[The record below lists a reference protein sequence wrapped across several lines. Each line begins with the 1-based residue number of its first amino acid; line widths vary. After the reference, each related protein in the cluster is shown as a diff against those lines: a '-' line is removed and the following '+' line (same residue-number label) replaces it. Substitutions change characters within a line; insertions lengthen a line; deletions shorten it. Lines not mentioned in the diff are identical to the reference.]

1 MNLCRRKMNINF
13 LLVLLIIGLCGI
25 APAEGARRMIGPV
38 GYPVMDL
45 WEPPNPGYSD
55 RKYPPINGRWNEQK
69 LIEFNHHQFLQWKL
83 VLNCEEW
90 ADAPRGANGKQ
101 GEFLNLL
108 SGFYPK
114 KDYDEVN
121 DQKGTDIQDYAL
133 HIYTYFT
140 TDGKICDLDDQGYH
154 MRIVEENRGR
164 MCVTFYGVQGEN
176 TLGAKGYHRGEVI
189 CQAGA
194 GVLNDPFIFR
204 ESFFGKGDE
213 SGSVASQEPVDVER
227 SAVFPKG
234 RIIRY
239 HQYKA
244 TPAPLAG
251 VASLEI
257 HKGWEV
263 ELTASTRK
271 TFYLKE
277 RFGDWNDIDQLRLRL
292 PEHLLQAKYYL
303 DPYDVAEAEYTDKFG
318 RLTRGLQGWARRC
331 ADHYEPGS
339 DLGGGR
345 AIKEIRY
352 YDQDG
357 KLSSDHQR
365 KCAIIRFSYPEK
377 GVQQITYFDEHGREW
392 KQLKKEKKGL
402 LETLE
407 RESSDSYT
415 YYSMLDDDVTVYEA
429 ENLDDGEEVKDDE
442 D

>member
-1 MNLCRRKMNINF
+1 MKYF
-13 LLVLLIIGLCGI
+13 LYIFLIAVSGGTTLS
-25 APAEGARRMIGPV
+25 EGARRMIDPIGH
-38 GYPVMDL
+38 PVMDL
-45 WEPPNPGYSD
+45 LEPPNPGYSD
-55 RKYPPINGRWNEQK
+55 RKYPPFNGRWSEQK

-83 VLNCEEW
+83 ILNCEEW
-90 ADAPRGANGKQ
+90 TDAPRGRNRKQ

-114 KDYDEVN
+114 KDYDETN
-121 DQKGTDIQDYAL
+121 DRAWTDIQEYAL
-133 HIYTYFT
+133 SIYTYFT
-140 TDGKICDLDDQGYH
+140 PEGKICGLDDQGYH
-154 MRIVEENRGR
+154 MRVVEENRGR
-164 MCVTFYGVQGEN
+164 RCVTFYGVRGEDALCTN
-176 TLGAKGYHRGEVI
+176 GSYHRGEVI
-189 CQAGA
+189 RQAAA
-194 GVLNDPFIFR
+194 GILNGSFIFR
-204 ESFFGKGDE
+204 ESFFGKGDD
-213 SGSVASQEPVDVER
+213 SRIVADQDPVDVER
-227 SAVFPKG
+227 PAIFPKG
-234 RIIRY
+234 RMIRY

-244 TPAPLAG
+244 TPAEDAG
-251 VASLEI
+251 VSCLEV
-257 HKGWEV
+257 HKGWEA

-271 TFYLKE
+271 TFYLKG
-277 RFGDWNDIDQLRLRL
+277 RFGDWNDINQLRLFL
-292 PEHLLQAKYYL
+292 PENLLQTKYYL

-331 ADHYEPGS
+331 ADHYERGS

-377 GVQQITYFDEHGREW
+377 GVQQIAYFDEHGREL

-402 LETLE
+402 LETLDK
-407 RESSDSYT
+407 ESSDSYT

-429 ENLDDGEEVKDDE
+429 DNRDDGEEVKDDE

>member
-1 MNLCRRKMNINF
+1 MKYF
-13 LLVLLIIGLCGI
+13 LYIFLIAVSGGTTLS
-25 APAEGARRMIGPV
+25 EGARRMIDPI

-45 WEPPNPGYSD
+45 LEPPNPGYSD
-55 RKYPPINGRWNEQK
+55 RKYPPFNGRWSEQK

-83 VLNCEEW
+83 ILNCEEW
-90 ADAPRGANGKQ
+90 TDAPRGRNRKQ

-108 SGFYPK
+108 SEFYPK
-114 KDYDEVN
+114 KDYDETN
-121 DQKGTDIQDYAL
+121 DRAWTDIQEYAL
-133 HIYTYFT
+133 SIYTYFT
-140 TDGKICDLDDQGYH
+140 PEGKICGLDDQGYH
-154 MRIVEENRGR
+154 MRVVEENRGR
-164 MCVTFYGVQGEN
+164 RCVTFYGVRGEDALCTN
-176 TLGAKGYHRGEVI
+176 GSYHRGEVI
-189 CQAGA
+189 RQAAA
-194 GVLNDPFIFR
+194 GILNGSFIFR
-204 ESFFGKGDE
+204 ESFFGKGDD
-213 SGSVASQEPVDVER
+213 SRIVADQDPVDVER
-227 SAVFPKG
+227 PAIFPKG
-234 RIIRY
+234 RMIRY

-244 TPAPLAG
+244 TPAGDAG
-251 VASLEI
+251 VSCLEV
-257 HKGWEV
+257 HKGWEA

-271 TFYLKE
+271 TFYLKG
-277 RFGDWNDIDQLRLRL
+277 RFGDWNDINQLRLFL
-292 PEHLLQAKYYL
+292 PENLLQTKYYL

-331 ADHYEPGS
+331 ADHYERGS

-377 GVQQITYFDEHGREW
+377 GVQQIAYFDEHGREL

-402 LETLE
+402 LKTLD

-429 ENLDDGEEVKDDE
+429 DNRDDGEEVKDDKY
-442 D
+442 

>member
-1 MNLCRRKMNINF
+1 MIDP
-13 LLVLLIIGLCGI
+13 IGH
-25 APAEGARRMIGPV
+25 
-38 GYPVMDL
+38 PVMDL
-45 WEPPNPGYSD
+45 LEPPNPGYSD
-55 RKYPPINGRWNEQK
+55 RKYPPFNGRWSEQK

-83 VLNCEEW
+83 ILNCEEW
-90 ADAPRGANGKQ
+90 TDAPRGRNRKQ

-114 KDYDEVN
+114 KDYDETN
-121 DQKGTDIQDYAL
+121 DRAWTDIQEYAL
-133 HIYTYFT
+133 SIYTYFT
-140 TDGKICDLDDQGYH
+140 PEGKICGLDDQGYH
-154 MRIVEENRGR
+154 MRVVEENRGR
-164 MCVTFYGVQGEN
+164 RCVTFYGVRGEDALCTN
-176 TLGAKGYHRGEVI
+176 GSYHRGEVI
-189 CQAGA
+189 RQAAA
-194 GVLNDPFIFR
+194 GILNGSFIFR
-204 ESFFGKGDE
+204 ESFFGKGDD
-213 SGSVASQEPVDVER
+213 SRIVADQDPVDVER
-227 SAVFPKG
+227 PAIFPKG
-234 RIIRY
+234 RMIRY

-244 TPAPLAG
+244 TPAEDAG
-251 VASLEI
+251 VSCLEV
-257 HKGWEV
+257 HKGWEA

-271 TFYLKE
+271 TFYLKG
-277 RFGDWNDIDQLRLRL
+277 RFGDWNDINQLRLFL
-292 PEHLLQAKYYL
+292 PENLLQTKYYL

-331 ADHYEPGS
+331 ADHYERGS

-377 GVQQITYFDEHGREW
+377 GVQQIAYFDEHGREL

-402 LETLE
+402 LETLDK
-407 RESSDSYT
+407 ESSDSYT

-429 ENLDDGEEVKDDE
+429 DNRDDGEEVKDDE